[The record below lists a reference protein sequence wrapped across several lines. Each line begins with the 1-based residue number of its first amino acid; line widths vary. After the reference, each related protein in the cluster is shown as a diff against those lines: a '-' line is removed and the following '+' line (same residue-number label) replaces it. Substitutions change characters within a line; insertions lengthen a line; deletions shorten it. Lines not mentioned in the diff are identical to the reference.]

1 MPRHQSRRPR
11 SASSVAGPIVFR
23 PPVGL
28 SAFARLMVATVVAGA
43 VAAACSGP
51 SSDDT
56 AARPTT
62 AASQTAGT
70 PPAARTPTP
79 TGAPKAT
86 PRPGPLTLSFA
97 GDIQF
102 ESQLEP
108 RLARP
113 ATALAPIRPEL
124 SAADL
129 TIANLETAV
138 TTGGRAEDK
147 AYTFRT
153 PPVAFDALAAAGIDV
168 VTMANNH
175 GVDYGPEGLRDTLA
189 AAARAPLGVIGIGA
203 DADQAF
209 APYVVTIKGTR
220 IAVLGASAFPDPT
233 TRNYPAGPDQA
244 GVAAAL
250 DPERLLA
257 QVRAVR
263 DTADLV
269 VVYLHWGIER
279 VGCPTQE
286 QSSLAHDLA
295 EAGADIVVGSHAHIL
310 LGAGR
315 LDGYDTFVSYGLG
328 NFVWPNRNSARE
340 ITTGVLTL
348 TVKGRTVTS
357 ADWAPATIGVD
368 GLPAFARGEE
378 ASKMREDFAGLRS
391 CADLDAVP
399 ASARTAARPGG

>member
-1 MPRHQSRRPR
+1 MAGRIVVHPSVGR
-11 SASSVAGPIVFR
+11 SAFT
-23 PPVGL
+23 
-28 SAFARLMVATVVAGA
+28 RLMVATVVAGA
-43 VAAACSGP
+43 AAVACSGP
-51 SSDDT
+51 PTDDK
-56 AARPTT
+56 AAAPRPTSV
-62 AASQTAGT
+62 ASQAAAT
-70 PPAARTPTP
+70 PPTARTPTP
-79 TGAPKAT
+79 TGTPKDAPS
-86 PRPGPLTLSFA
+86 PGPLTLAFA

-124 SAADL
+124 AAADL

-147 AYTFRT
+147 TYTFRT
-153 PPVAFDALAAAGIDV
+153 PPVAFDALAAAGVDV

-189 AAARAPLGVIGIGA
+189 AAAKAPLAVIGIGA

-209 APYVVTIKGTR
+209 APHVETIKGTR

-328 NFVWPNRNSARE
+328 NFVWPNRNSVRE

-348 TVKGRTVTS
+348 TVKGRNVTA
-357 ADWAPATIGVD
+357 ADWAPATIGTN
-368 GLPAFARGEE
+368 GLPGFARGED
-378 ASKMREDFAGLRS
+378 AAKMREDFAELRS

-399 ASARTAARPGG
+399 ASSRTAARSGG